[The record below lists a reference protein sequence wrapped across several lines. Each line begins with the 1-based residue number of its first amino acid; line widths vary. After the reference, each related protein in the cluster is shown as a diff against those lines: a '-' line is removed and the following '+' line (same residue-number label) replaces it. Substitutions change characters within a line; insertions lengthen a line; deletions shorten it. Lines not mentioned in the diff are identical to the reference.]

1 MARRRRRRSGPPAQ
15 PAQVEGFQK
24 VSNLKYFTL
33 EHNGVKV
40 LLKLHDYLLPLRER
54 FMCIA
59 VLCKLG
65 LHTLFEVDGDPAQ
78 VRNKGIGK

>member
-1 MARRRRRRSGPPAQ
+1 
-15 PAQVEGFQK
+15 
-24 VSNLKYFTL
+24 
-33 EHNGVKV
+33 
-40 LLKLHDYLLPLRER
+40 
-54 FMCIA
+54 MCIA